1 MSKLAEEDLEFDFS
15 DARQAF
21 RFDCDDLHGAS
32 SKAQRVD
39 FIAEYD
45 DYYLFIEVKDPD
57 NPGASNPEAFMA
69 KLRNQKLEKSLAG
82 KFRDTLFFRHLTSEH
97 NQNKSIKYVVLLS
110 CTAIEPAMLMAK
122 RDLLY
127 REIPLENPA
136 WRNHR
141 VADCILVNLQQ
152 YRDLFGENSV
162 RRISEGAA

>member
-45 DYYLFIEVKDPD
+45 DHYLFIEVKDPD

-69 KLRNQKLEKSLAG
+69 KLRNQKVREK
-82 KFRDTLFFRHLTSEH
+82 
-97 NQNKSIKYVVLLS
+97 LS
-110 CTAIEPAMLMAK
+110 WKI
-122 RDLLY
+122 
-127 REIPLENPA
+127 
-136 WRNHR
+136 
-141 VADCILVNLQQ
+141 
-152 YRDLFGENSV
+152 
-162 RRISEGAA
+162 